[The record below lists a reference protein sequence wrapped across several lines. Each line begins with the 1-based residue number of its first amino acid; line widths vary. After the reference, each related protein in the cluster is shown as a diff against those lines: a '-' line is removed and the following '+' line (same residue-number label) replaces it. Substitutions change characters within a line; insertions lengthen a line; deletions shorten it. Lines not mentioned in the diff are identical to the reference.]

1 PRRCSPAAWCAGS
14 SSGVRRPGNSRS
26 RRSSPGRECCSR
38 AASSRAAPSAGSCSR
53 RSRACWA
60 RRTRLPR
67 RRRCSGRSAT
77 SPTRI
82 SSPTVCSWA
91 SACSSTES
99 ACGSSDDRDG
109 PVGAQHAGGW
119 PVEVDVDRVAHLRP
133 DVLIGQSVCDV
144 CAVGEGELA
153 RVVAT
158 LMPTPWVV
166 SLHAHTV
173 DEMFQDIRTVG
184 EALELRDEAE
194 ELEAGLRYRLRRLAA
209 QAQRPGNVGAQ
220 HAAPLRK
227 PGVLV
232 LEWLDP
238 PYVAGHWV
246 PELVALAGGQDVGSA
261 PGERSRARPWEEL
274 AALAP
279 DVVVVALC
287 GFDIPRAQAELGA
300 VTDGAARTLL
310 GRRVEFLD
318 GNAYTSRPGP
328 RLVDAAETLA

>member
-1 PRRCSPAAWCAGS
+1 MRVVSLLPAATEIVAALGAVGRLV
-14 SSGVRRPGNSRS
+14 GVSHECDFPPEVRS
-26 RRSSPGRECCSR
+26 LPRVT
-38 AASSRAAPSAGSCSR
+38 
-53 RSRACWA
+53 
-60 RRTRLPR
+60 RTRIDPALP
-67 RRRCSGRSAT
+67 SGA
-77 SPTRI
+77 I
-82 SSPTVCSWA
+82 
-91 SACSSTES
+91 
-99 ACGSSDDRDG
+99 DRAMAE
-109 PVGAQHAGGW
+109 VKRAGVS
-119 PVEVDVDRVAHLRP
+119 PVEVDVNLVAHLRP

-158 LMPTPWVV
+158 LIPTPWVV
-166 SLHAHTV
+166 TLHAHAL
-173 DEMFQDIRTVG
+173 DEVFLDIRRVG

-194 ELEAGLRYRLRRLAA
+194 ELDAGLHYRLRRLQTRA
-209 QAQRPGNVGAQ
+209 RESGNVGAQ
-220 HAAPLRK
+220 HAAPR
-227 PGVLV
+227 VLV

-261 PGERSRARPWEEL
+261 PGERSRARPWEDL

-287 GFDIPRAQAELGA
+287 GFDIPRAQTELGA
-300 VTDGAARTLL
+300 VTDAAARTLL

-328 RLVDAAETLA
+328 RLVDAAETLARLIRG